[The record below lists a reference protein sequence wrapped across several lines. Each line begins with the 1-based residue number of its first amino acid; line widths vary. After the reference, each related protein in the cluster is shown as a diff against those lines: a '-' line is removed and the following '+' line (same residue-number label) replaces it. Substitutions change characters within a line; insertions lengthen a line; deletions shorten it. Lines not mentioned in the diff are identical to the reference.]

1 MSVFHRK
8 HSNSSSKNQ
17 PVLLSLERSNNSQTE
32 PLPEEVQSQLEEV
45 AEEMTEKVKSDRK
58 IPNRT
63 VEHFKS
69 YPLVQQ
75 TRSFLYKL
83 PVARVVIANT
93 KPVVKQVLESKPM
106 QIAFPVTNF
115 FDNIANSSLNMT
127 EKVVPSI
134 KTKTYEILRDEAMMP
149 CNTTVEYSKKTTNRV
164 VSLVDDNVYKPSH
177 DQVMKFRKF
186 YNERIYDTKG
196 KPLVRSTLNP
206 VTAPFNN
213 LFENLT
219 IKYFPE
225 GEKVPTE
232 GYSSELNRSVALAWN
247 FVNRSYP
254 VVQRNIIS
262 VGMIPC
268 NYVFYVNN
276 VFNESLDSQPNLKP
290 KNCWRAT
297 KMALTRVRKETMDS
311 IKQKSPHRIFKKRQS
326 VTKPS
331 TLKSNRTPVEAFHDR
346 IREVEN
352 QLQEKVTA

>member
-17 PVLLSLERSNNSQTE
+17 PVLLSLERSNNAQTE
-32 PLPEEVQSQLEEV
+32 TLPEEIRGEVEAV
-45 AEEMTEKVKSDRK
+45 AEEITARANGDRK
-58 IPNRT
+58 IPKRT
-63 VEHFKS
+63 IEHVKS

-93 KPVVKQVLESKPM
+93 KPVVKQVLESKPL
-106 QIAFPVTNF
+106 QLAFPVTNF
-115 FDNIANSSLNMT
+115 FDNVANSSLNLT

-134 KTKTYEILRDEAMMP
+134 KTKTYGTLRDEAMLP
-149 CNTTVEYSKKTTNRV
+149 CNTTVEYSKKTSNKIV
-164 VSLVDDNVYKPSH
+164 CLVDDNVYKPSH
-177 DQVMKFRKF
+177 EQVMKFRKF
-186 YNERIYDTKG
+186 YNERFYDTKG

-206 VTAPFNN
+206 ITAPFNN

-232 GYSSELNRSVALAWN
+232 GFSSELNRSVALAWN
-247 FVNRSYP
+247 FVNRSMP
-254 VVQRNIIS
+254 VVQRNLIA

-268 NYVFYVNN
+268 NYVVYVNN

-290 KNCWRAT
+290 KHCWRAT
-297 KMALTRVRKETMDS
+297 TMALKRVRKETMDS
-311 IKQKSPHRIFKKRQS
+311 IKSKSPHRIFKKRKP
-326 VTKPS
+326 VTNPG
-331 TLKSNRTPVEAFHDR
+331 LVKSNRTPVEAFHDR
-346 IREVEN
+346 IREVES